1 MKKISFA
8 IVALLGLTMA
18 SCNND
23 NRLGDEPAQTVK
35 GNEIGFGSGFRAV
48 TRANSTG
55 AEAAAL
61 LGNEFIVFGEKGN
74 GTTMSPVFD
83 NYRVVWALN
92 TAGTTASNTRDW
104 EYVGVTPMAP
114 TSSATSQTI
123 KYWDFSTSQYN
134 FVAYSLGGG
143 GATAT
148 KITGTKTYELTGSET
163 DLAKCY
169 ITDMTPVLK
178 ANYNNVVT
186 LQFRSLAAKVR
197 VALYETVPGYSVKD
211 VKFYSD
217 NATTIAAGA
226 TSTAATLFNDAGG
239 FYTTGKYTVSF
250 NNDPTN
256 GVVNLAHV
264 TMDATGTEANSR
276 GFGTLNYTDG
286 KLGKTL
292 AGASYAGTGD
302 FYTTVLPNE
311 EGKALELRVDY
322 TLISDDGSGEEIK
335 VHGAKAYVPQTYA
348 KWLPNYAYT
357 YVFKISDNTNG
368 WTSTDPG
375 DSDKPGLFPIT
386 FDAVVIGST
395 DYTQS
400 TITTVAVPSITTYQK
415 GHILS
420 SNEYSVLASNGDIYI
435 QLMRSDAS
443 GNGVLISDLKNEN
456 STIYKLD
463 KAATEIDVMA
473 ALNIGSSDASG
484 NVTGRNGLGLT
495 KGAINNSV
503 TNIPAADGNNIVV
516 TAGEAAS
523 FTPAAGT
530 YAYVYLVSAG
540 TPSEHWTAV
549 QYASAP
555 ADWSNTLGKY
565 AARVEGGVGAG
576 DPGAF
581 VAGQTYYEKY
591 INQNNVYAVKVIKVQ

>member
-48 TRANSTG
+48 TRANATG
-55 AEAAAL
+55 ADAAAL
-61 LGNEFIVFGEKGN
+61 LGNEFIVFGEKGD

-92 TAGTTASNTRDW
+92 TAGTTASNTHDW
-104 EYVGVTPMAP
+104 EYVGKDIFTGH
-114 TSSATSQTI
+114 TEATSQTI

-143 GATAT
+143 GATST
-148 KITGTKTYELTGSET
+148 RITGTKTYELTGSET

-169 ITDMTPVLK
+169 ITDFYPVAK
-178 ANYNNVVT
+178 SNYNQVVR
-186 LQFRSLAAKVR
+186 LEFRSLAAKVR
-197 VALYETVPGYSVKD
+197 MALYETVPGYSVKD

-217 NATTIAAGA
+217 NGTSIATGTN
-226 TSTAATLFNDAGG
+226 STDATLFNDAGG
-239 FYTTGKYTVSF
+239 FFTAGKYTVSF
-250 NNDPTN
+250 NTN
-256 GVVNLAHV
+256 PLAATGYKQAHV
-264 TMDATGTEANSR
+264 AIDGTATGTTSANSR

-335 VHGAKAYVPQTYA
+335 IHGAKAFVPQIYS

-368 WTSTDPG
+368 WTSTDPT

-395 DYTQS
+395 DNTQA
-400 TITTVAVPSITTYQK
+400 TITTVAVPSVTTYQN
-415 GHILS
+415 GHVVS
-420 SNEYSVLASNGDIYI
+420 SDEYTAAKGDIYVM
-435 QLMRSDAS
+435 LMND
-443 GNGVLISDLKNEN
+443 GTLIDDLAAAN
-456 STIYKLD
+456 SNIYTLS

-484 NVTGRNGLGLT
+484 NVTGRNGLVLT
-495 KGAINNSV
+495 KGTIDNAV

-516 TAGEAAS
+516 TAGQAAK

-540 TPSEHWTAV
+540 TQSEHWTAV

-555 ADWSNTLGKY
+555 ADWSDTLGKY

-581 VAGQTYYEKY
+581 VPGQTYYEKY
-591 INQNNVYAVKVIKVQ
+591 INRNNVYAVKVIKVQ

>member
-48 TRANSTG
+48 TRANATG
-55 AEAAAL
+55 ADAAAL
-61 LGNEFIVFGEKGN
+61 LGNEFIVFGEKGD

-83 NYRVVWALN
+83 NYRVVWQAN
-92 TAGTTASNTRDW
+92 TAGTTASNTNDW
-104 EYVGVTPMAP
+104 EYVGKDIFTGH
-114 TSSATSQTI
+114 TQATSQTI

-134 FVAYSLGGG
+134 FVAYSFGGG
-143 GATAT
+143 GATST
-148 KITGTKTYELTGSET
+148 RIDGNKTYTLTGSET

-169 ITDMTPVLK
+169 ITDFYPVAK
-178 ANYNNVVT
+178 SNYNQVVR
-186 LQFRSLAAKVR
+186 LEFRSLASKVR

-217 NATTIAAGA
+217 DHDTSIATGA
-226 TSTAATLFNDAGG
+226 SSTDATLFNDAGG
-239 FYTTGKYTVSF
+239 FYTAGEYTVSF
-250 NNDPTN
+250 NTDPTAAT
-256 GVVNLAHV
+256 GYKQAHV
-264 TMDATGTEANSR
+264 AIGATGTTSANSR

-286 KLGKTL
+286 KLGTTL
-292 AGASYAGTGD
+292 TGASYAGTGD

-335 VHGAKAYVPQTYA
+335 IHGAKAFVPQIYS

-415 GHILS
+415 GHIVS
-420 SNEYSVLASNGDIYI
+420 SNEYTAAKGDIYVM
-435 QLMRSDAS
+435 LMNDGTLIADLADAKS
-443 GNGVLISDLKNEN
+443 N
-456 STIYKLD
+456 IYTLS

-495 KGAINNSV
+495 KGSIDNTV
-503 TNIPAADGNNIVV
+503 TSIPAADGNNIVV
-516 TAGEAAS
+516 TAGQAAK

-581 VAGQTYYEKY
+581 DSTKTYYEKY

>member
-48 TRANSTG
+48 TRANATG
-55 AEAAAL
+55 AAAAAL
-61 LGNEFIVFGEKGN
+61 LGNEFIVFGEKGD

-104 EYVGVTPMAP
+104 EYVGKTVPT

-123 KYWDFSTSQYN
+123 KYWDYSTSLYN
-134 FVAYSLGGG
+134 FVAYSFGGG
-143 GATAT
+143 SATAT
-148 KITGTKTYELTGSET
+148 QITGTKTYTLSGSEV

-169 ITDMTPVLK
+169 ITDLTPVAK

-217 NATTIAAGA
+217 NATTIATGA
-226 TSTAATLFNDAGG
+226 SSTAATLFNDAGG
-239 FYTTGKYTVSF
+239 FYTTGDYTISF
-250 NNDPTN
+250 NEDPLN

-264 TMDATGTEANSR
+264 TMAATGTKANNR
-276 GFGTLNYTDG
+276 GFGTLNYTDN
-286 KLGKTL
+286 KLGTTL

-311 EGKALELRVDY
+311 EGLALELRVDY

-335 VHGAKAYVPQTYA
+335 VHGAKAFVPQTYA

-368 WTSTDPG
+368 WTSTDPD

-415 GHILS
+415 GHIVS
-420 SNEYSVLASNGDIYI
+420 SNEYTAAKGDIYVM
-435 QLMRSDAS
+435 LMND
-443 GNGVLISDLKNEN
+443 GTLIADLAAAN
-456 STIYKLD
+456 SNIYTLS

-484 NVTGRNGLGLT
+484 NVTGRNGLVLT
-495 KGAINNSV
+495 KGTIDNAV

-516 TAGEAAS
+516 TAGQAAK

-555 ADWSNTLGKY
+555 ADWSDTLGKY